1 MSEEEMGLDEGM
13 ALSPPD
19 AISVEAE
26 VVRDEKSLPAKS
38 GSSGVVEYRK
48 GLVEQYH
55 NGAPT
60 LIERLKQLGTD
71 NSEALLVAL
80 IDEVIVET
88 DHLLGNE
95 LVATE
100 NGELRDASVISFKRA
115 EVLEKAIKAVQAKKE
130 FERESGFDIDSP
142 AMMVIFRFFMAK
154 AKDSLDRMGIEDEA
168 KDLFFRVLGEE
179 MDSWKK
185 ELREEFESLRKAG

>member
-1 MSEEEMGLDEGM
+1 MSNEETSGAEEGM
-13 ALSPPD
+13 ALTPPD
-19 AISVEAE
+19 AIEAE
-26 VVRDEKSLPAKS
+26 VVSDEKALPTKP

-48 GLVEQYH
+48 NLVEQYH
-55 NGAPT
+55 DGAPT
-60 LIERLKQLGTD
+60 LIDRLKKLGSD

-154 AKDSLDRMGIEDEA
+154 SKDALDRMGIEDEA

-179 MDSWKK
+179 MDQWKK